1 MQNFMLLSSAQIQN
15 KFEKKLIE
23 MNEDQN
29 WMDNQ
34 TVKKKHTQKNVRN
47 PQLHFAHELMI
58 HNVIKHGQAKHI

>member
-1 MQNFMLLSSAQIQN
+1 
-15 KFEKKLIE
+15 